1 MLVVGSVRERG
12 RRIIR
17 TTWDFRGSR
26 VTAVKEEGWKEGEEE
41 VRERRERGE
50 VGDYGGGRG

>member
-1 MLVVGSVRERG
+1 MVGSVRERG